1 MDTQI
6 VRNVLT
12 SHEVGFLLSYYNS
25 KPYTAENIR
34 EYQGQKIINNRHKDS
49 EYDIPTSPVHQLI
62 YPKLKEIIG
71 LHQMDGGSLL
81 ESHFPFQMHLDTHK
95 TFEDN
100 QFYQHTETSKCL
112 DIAVLISLNEDPSF
126 KTVMFDYCADTID
139 LTQIPSEGNMNI
151 QESIECADVTLD
163 HFTSQQLEF
172 IKNLKISSVYNWSAG
187 SVIVWPRRQL
197 HCSSNFYSSGKQKK
211 AIVLFL

>member
-6 VRNVLT
+6 VRNFLT
-12 SHEVGFLLSYYNS
+12 SDEVKFLLSYYDS

-34 EYQGQKIINNRHKDS
+34 EYQGRKIINNRHKNS
-49 EYDIPTSPVHQLI
+49 EYDLTTSPVHQLI

-71 LHQMDGGSLL
+71 MHQLDAGSLV
-81 ESHFPFQMHLDTHK
+81 ESHFPFQIHLDTHK
-95 TFEDN
+95 TFEDKH
-100 QFYQHTETSKCL
+100 FYQHTEAQKCL

-126 KTVMFDYCADTID
+126 KTVMFDYYADAID
-139 LTQIPSEGNMNI
+139 LKQIPSNGNMNT
-151 QESIECADVTLD
+151 QTSVERSEVNLD
-163 HFTSQQLEF
+163 HFTNQQLEF
-172 IKNLKISSVYNWSAG
+172 IQNLKISRVYNWSAG

-197 HCSSNFYSSGKQKK
+197 HCSSNFYPSGNQKK